1 MNERDASLGENAARA
16 RFAPDDTS
24 APSLE
29 SALRASLSGEA
40 KFDDLHRAIYATDAS
55 IYQIVP
61 RGVVMPSGAA
71 DVMAVLAACS
81 ARGVPV
87 IARGAGTGLTG
98 GAIGEGVVLDVSR
111 FMNRLVEI
119 DADART
125 ATVQPGVVLDD
136 LNRAAGARGLMFAP
150 DVATSSRATIGGM
163 IANNS
168 CGANSVRF
176 GRTVDHVESV
186 TLALSDG
193 TLIALDR
200 DGTVSAHDE
209 ASMQRGWAIKSGL
222 ARIRSDYAEE
232 IARRFPKVLRS
243 SGGYGLDRLA
253 SAGASEGDIHP
264 LGVVCGS
271 EGTLG
276 VVVEATVSLIPKP
289 AATSLVVLSL
299 SDMLAALSIVPRI
312 LECEPAAVELIDDLI
327 IGAALRNPKIAATP
341 IAQRLSDAAAQAVL
355 VVQFFGDSAQQAE
368 HAARALADAFR
379 SSNEVIG
386 AEVVLDPHSQ
396 QQVWELRKSGL
407 GLLMSKPGDAQPI
420 AFVEDSAVSPARLR
434 DYIERFAGIL
444 KAEDVS
450 AGYYAHASVGCIHV
464 RPVLNLKRA
473 GDVAK
478 MERIADAVSD
488 LALSF
493 GGAMTGE
500 HGDGILR
507 SQWLEKTYGPK
518 LVEAFREVK
527 RLFDP
532 AGLLNPGK
540 IVDPLPMSKNLRYGA
555 NYRTNPPALT
565 VLDFSAYGGMSGM
578 AEMCSGVGEC
588 RRRGTGTMCP
598 PFMALGDELH
608 TTRARANALRVAM
621 SDSHLLR
628 GLDDPALDEVM
639 DLCISCKACK
649 TECPTQVDMARMKT
663 ELLHRRNASCGAPA
677 RARLIADAPEMLRRA
692 SRFPRI
698 FNAIAGSGFAR
709 RRMERTYGLSA
720 KLRPPRVAAQTFR
733 AWWRR
738 NRRRFAAAPA
748 GSRRVLLFVD
758 TWTDLLV
765 PEVGRSAVRVLH
777 AAGFTV
783 RVARHGC
790 CGRPLLSQGFLE
802 EARVVASQMVTQ
814 LWQAT
819 EAQMPI
825 VVLEPSCL
833 SALVDEYPQLVRSR
847 RARSLADAAR
857 SLEEVLIEAPVDFG
871 SLLGGDRESATPG
884 GEVLLVHEHCHTKA
898 LRGASAALS
907 MLSAIPGANA
917 QDSGA
922 GCCGMAGAFGHETEH
937 YDIARAI
944 GQERLFPKIET
955 TRPSAVVACGFSC
968 RQQIAHHTSARP
980 VHLAEHLASLLP
992 D

>member
-1 MNERDASLGENAARA
+1 M
-16 RFAPDDTS
+16 
-24 APSLE
+24 
-29 SALRASLSGEA
+29 
-40 KFDDLHRAIYATDAS
+40 YATDAS

-71 DVMAVLAACS
+71 DVLNVLSECA

-87 IARGAGTGLTG
+87 VARGAGTGLAG

-111 FMNRLVEI
+111 FMNRIVEL
-119 DADART
+119 DAEART
-125 ATVQPGVVLDD
+125 AVIQPGVVLDD

-168 CGANSVRF
+168 CGANSIRF

-193 TLIALDR
+193 SLVALDR
-200 DGTVSAHDE
+200 DGAVSAHDE
-209 ASMQRGWAIKSGL
+209 TSMQRGWTIKSGL
-222 ARIRSDYAEE
+222 ARIREEYAEE
-232 IARRFPKVLRS
+232 IARRFPRVLRS
-243 SGGYGLDRLA
+243 NGGYGLDRLMR
-253 SAGASEGDIHP
+253 AGADSANEINP

-276 VVVEATVSLIPKP
+276 VVVEATVSLVPKP
-289 AATSLVVLSL
+289 AATSLVVLSFD
-299 SDMLAALSIVPRI
+299 DMLTAFGVVPKI
-312 LECEPAAVELIDDLI
+312 LESEPAAVELIDDLI
-327 IGAALRNPKIAATP
+327 ISAALRNPNIAATP
-341 IAQRLSDAAAQAVL
+341 IAQNLSDSAAQAVL
-355 VVQFFGDSAQQAE
+355 VVQFFGDSTQQVE
-368 HAARALADAFR
+368 DAARSLANQFNA
-379 SSNEVIG
+379 SHEVMGTEVI
-386 AEVVLDPHSQ
+386 LDAHSQ

-420 AFVEDSAVSPARLR
+420 AFVEDSAVDPAKLR
-434 DYIERFAGIL
+434 DYIERFAAIL
-444 KAEDVS
+444 EAEDVS

-473 GDVAK
+473 DDVAK
-478 MERIADAVSD
+478 MERIADAVSH
-488 LALSF
+488 LALEF

-518 LVEAFREVK
+518 LLEAFREVK

-555 NYRTNPPALT
+555 EYRTNPPALT
-565 VLDFSAYGGMSGM
+565 VLDFSAHGGMSGM
-578 AEMCSGVGEC
+578 AEMCSGVGAC
-588 RRRGTGTMCP
+588 RQRGTGTMCP
-598 PFMALGDELH
+598 PYMALGDEMH

-621 SDSHLLR
+621 SSSHLIA

-649 TECPTQVDMARMKT
+649 SECPTQVDMAKMKT
-663 ELLHRRNASCGAPA
+663 ELLHRRNASRGAPK
-677 RARLIADAPEMLRRA
+677 RARLIADAPELLRKA
-692 SRFPRI
+692 SRFPRL

-709 RRMERTYGLSA
+709 RHAERKYGLSA
-720 KLRPPRVAAQTFR
+720 KHGPPRVAKQTFR

-738 NRRRFAAAPA
+738 HRRKLSSVP
-748 GSRRVLLFVD
+748 STSPRVLLFVD
-758 TWTDLLV
+758 TWTNLV
-765 PEVGRSAVRVLH
+765 SPQVGRSAVRVLS
-777 AAGFTV
+777 AAGFAV
-783 RVARHGC
+783 QLARHGC

-814 LWQAT
+814 LWEAT
-819 EAQMPI
+819 EARIPI

-833 SALVDEYPQLVRSR
+833 SAMVDEYPQLVRSR
-847 RARSLADAAR
+847 RARALAGAAR
-857 SLEEVLIEAPVDFG
+857 SLEEVLVESDVELNNLFQIDEVGADSAPAGV
-871 SLLGGDRESATPG
+871 
-884 GEVLLVHEHCHTKA
+884 LVHEHCHTKA
-898 LRGASAALS
+898 LRGESAALS
-907 MLSAIPGANA
+907 MLSAIPGMSAD
-917 QDSGA
+917 DSGA
-922 GCCGMAGAFGHETEH
+922 GCCGMAGAFGHEVEH
-937 YDIARAI
+937 YDISRAI
-944 GQERLFPKIET
+944 GQERLFPKIEASN
-955 TRPSAVVACGFSC
+955 RSAVVACGFSC

-980 VHLAEHLASLLP
+980 VHLAEYLAGRLP
-992 D
+992 